1 MERGRQSSLRS
12 AQYVSGE
19 VYDVAGNAT
28 PFDFKPGGYAVL
40 GAMLQYRI
48 DPKWTLSLNLDNLLD
63 KVYYDRIGDTGGGNF
78 YGTPRSAALTL
89 RGKF

>member
-1 MERGRQSSLRS
+1 M
-12 AQYVSGE
+12 
-19 VYDVAGNAT
+19 
-28 PFDFKPGGYAVL
+28 L
-40 GAMLQYRI
+40 GAMPQDRR

-63 KVYYDRIGDTGGGNF
+63 KVCYDRIGDTGGSNF

>member
-1 MERGRQSSLRS
+1 M
-12 AQYVSGE
+12 
-19 VYDVAGNAT
+19 
-28 PFDFKPGGYAVL
+28 L